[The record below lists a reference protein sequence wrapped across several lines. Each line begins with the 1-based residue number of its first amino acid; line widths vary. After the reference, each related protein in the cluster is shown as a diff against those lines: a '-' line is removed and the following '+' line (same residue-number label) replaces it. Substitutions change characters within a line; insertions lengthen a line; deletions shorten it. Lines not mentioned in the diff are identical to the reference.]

1 MVKSVSHIRVRFSE
15 TDAMGVVYHSN
26 YLNWFEVAR
35 VDLMDSIGM
44 PYKNFAENK
53 IHLPVVEAHLEYKR
67 PAKFDDK
74 LEVVACI
81 AETPTVKIKVQYEV
95 LRDGVL
101 LCKGHTTHVFI
112 GEKGTP
118 VKPPKEFLERLRELV
133 KEEQ

>member
-44 PYKNFAENK
+44 PYKKFAENK
-53 IHLPVVEAHLEYKR
+53 IHLPVVDAHLEYKR

-74 LEVVACI
+74 LEVVAYI
-81 AETPTVKIKVQYEV
+81 GEAPTVKIKVQYEV

-133 KEEQ
+133 KEEL

>member
-1 MVKSVSHIRVRFSE
+1 MVESTSHIRVRFSE

-74 LEVVACI
+74 LEITARI
-81 AETPTVKIKVQYEV
+81 EEAPTVKIKVQYEV
-95 LRDGVL
+95 LRGGVL
-101 LCKGHTTHVFI
+101 LCRGYTTHVFI

-118 VKPPKEFLERLRELV
+118 VKPPKEFLERLRGLIG
-133 KEEQ
+133 KQ